1 MPRPQP
7 HCNTGFGRS
16 SAGSIPGMNNELL
29 VEVPGVDLPCLWAA
43 GVGQGEEERR
53 ISVPNSICWRTW
65 PAPHHAEN
73 STYVRTCT
81 RCWLRPRRALPSC
94 CAPLPWP
101 NPAPLT
107 SKRLCSR
114 LGASFSSVY
123 GHAASMHQCTE
134 GRQGTSV
141 NLQLCWDVGRSSE
154 RGLDKD
160 SAFPA
165 LKYP

>member
-1 MPRPQP
+1 MGKQGRMPRPQP

-29 VEVPGVDLPCLWAA
+29 VEVPSVDLPCLWAA

-101 NPAPLT
+101 IPSPTHEQKALLKAG
-107 SKRLCSR
+107 SI
-114 LGASFSSVY
+114 
-123 GHAASMHQCTE
+123 
-134 GRQGTSV
+134 
-141 NLQLCWDVGRSSE
+141 LQLRVRPCCKHAPVHRRQTGNLCESAALLGRWT
-154 RGLDKD
+154 
-160 SAFPA
+160 
-165 LKYP
+165 